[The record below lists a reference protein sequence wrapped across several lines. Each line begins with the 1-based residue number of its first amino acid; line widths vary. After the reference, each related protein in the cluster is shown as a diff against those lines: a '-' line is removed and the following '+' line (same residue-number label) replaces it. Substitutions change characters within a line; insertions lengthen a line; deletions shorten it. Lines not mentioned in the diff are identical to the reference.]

1 MKLGVLADSHDHLDH
16 LRRAVEACRDRG
28 VTALVHAGD
37 FVAPF
42 SIPLL
47 GEAGVPVFGVF
58 GNNDGERVGLTS
70 RFAEIGGQV
79 WERPLEVE
87 IQGRRLLI
95 LHEPFGLDGLVAAG
109 TWSAI
114 VYGHTHQVDYRPG
127 PTVVLNPG
135 EVCGWVT
142 GRPTAAVLDLE
153 TGEAEILD
161 LS

>member
-1 MKLGVLADSHDHLDH
+1 VKLGVLADSHDHLDR
-16 LRRAVEACRDRG
+16 LRRAVEVVRARE
-28 VTALVHAGD
+28 VTALIHAGD
-37 FVAPF
+37 FVSPF

-47 GEAGVPVFGVF
+47 GEAGIPVFGVC
-58 GNNDGERVGLTS
+58 GNNDGERVGLKA
-70 RFAEIGGQV
+70 RFAEIGGQL
-79 WERPLEVE
+79 WEHPLDIE
-87 IQGRRLLI
+87 IQGRRLLV

-114 VYGHTHQVDYRPG
+114 VYGHTHQVDYRLG
-127 PTVVLNPG
+127 STVVLNPG